1 MTKIPGVGPTGTFLD
16 RILADKREELAS
28 RQRKEPLEVLE
39 RRVADLSSQWSRGDQ
54 WSLVRAILEGPRGP
68 HAGGKRIQLIA
79 EVKKASPSKG
89 RLVSVLEHRAL
100 GRTYTIGGA
109 AGISV
114 VTEEKHFQGSLQF
127 LYDLRVSLDGYYP
140 GGRPSLLRKDFL
152 FDPYHLWEARA
163 YGADAVLL
171 IAAVLSR
178 DELASL
184 MAQAGEMEMECLVEV
199 HDERELQKA
208 LEAGAY
214 LIGINNRDL
223 RTFETDLAVTE
234 RLRPLIPDDRVVVSE
249 SGIFTRA
256 DVERLAACGIHAVLV
271 GEALITSTDV
281 REKMREFLL

>member
-1 MTKIPGVGPTGTFLD
+1 MTETFLD
-16 RILADKREELAS
+16 RILADKREELERRRA
-28 RQRKEPLEVLE
+28 KEPVEVLQ
-39 RRVADLSSQWSRGDQ
+39 RRVDELSSQWSRGEQ
-54 WSLVRAILEGPRGP
+54 WSLVKAILEGPRGP

-100 GRTYTIGGA
+100 GRTYTIYGA

-171 IAAVLSR
+171 IAAVLDR

-184 MAQAGEMEMECLVEV
+184 LAQAGEMEMECLVEV
-199 HDERELQKA
+199 HDERDLEKA

-214 LIGINNRDL
+214 LIGVNNRDL

-249 SGIFTRA
+249 SGISTRA
-256 DVERLAACGIHAVLV
+256 DVERLADAGVHAVLV
-271 GEALITSTDV
+271 GEALITAPDTRV
-281 REKMREFLL
+281 KMQELLGA

>member
-1 MTKIPGVGPTGTFLD
+1 VPGQASDTFLD
-16 RILADKREELAS
+16 RILAGKREELERR
-28 RQRKEPLEVLE
+28 RQKEPVEVLQ
-39 RRVADLSSQWSRGDQ
+39 RRVADLSSQWSRGEQ
-54 WSLVRAILEGPRGP
+54 WSLVKAILEGPRGP

-140 GGRPSLLRKDFL
+140 GGRPALLRKDFL
-152 FDPYHLWEARA
+152 FDTYHLWEARA

-171 IAAVLSR
+171 IAAVLRR

-184 MAQAGEMEMECLVEV
+184 MAQAGEMELECLVEV
-199 HDERELQKA
+199 HDERDVQKA

-214 LIGINNRDL
+214 LIGVNNRDL

-249 SGIFTRA
+249 SGIFARA
-256 DVERLAACGIHAVLV
+256 DVERLADAGVHAVLV
-271 GEALITSTDV
+271 GEALITAPDT
-281 REKMREFLL
+281 RLKMKELLI

>member
-1 MTKIPGVGPTGTFLD
+1 MPGQTDTFLD
-16 RILADKREELAS
+16 RILADKRQE
-28 RQRKEPLEVLE
+28 LE
-39 RRVADLSSQWSRGDQ
+39 RRRAKEPVEVLQRRVAELSSQWSRGDQ
-54 WSLVRAILEGPRGP
+54 WSLVQAIMEGPRGP

-100 GRTYTIGGA
+100 GRTYTIFGA

-171 IAAVLSR
+171 IAAILGR
-178 DELASL
+178 DEMASL

-199 HDERELQKA
+199 HDERDLQKA

-214 LIGINNRDL
+214 LIGVNNRDL

-249 SGIFTRA
+249 SGISTRA
-256 DVERLAACGIHAVLV
+256 DVERLADAGVHAILV
-271 GEALITSTDV
+271 GEALITAPDTRV
-281 REKMREFLL
+281 KMQELLV

>member
-1 MTKIPGVGPTGTFLD
+1 MTFLD
-16 RILADKREELAS
+16 RILADKRAE
-28 RQRKEPLEVLE
+28 LE
-39 RRVADLSSQWSRGDQ
+39 RRRAKEPVEVLRQRVAELSGQWSRGEQ

-68 HAGGKRIQLIA
+68 HTGGQRIQLIA
-79 EVKKASPSKG
+79 EVKKASPSRG

-140 GGRPSLLRKDFL
+140 GGRPALLRKDFL

-171 IAAVLSR
+171 IAAILSR

-199 HDERELQKA
+199 HDERDVQKA
-208 LEAGAY
+208 LESGAY

-256 DVERLAACGIHAVLV
+256 DVERLADAGVHAVLV
-271 GEALITSTDV
+271 GEALITARDT
-281 REKMREFLL
+281 RLKMQELLV

>member
-1 MTKIPGVGPTGTFLD
+1 MTFLD
-16 RILADKREELAS
+16 RILADKREELERRRA
-28 RQRKEPLEVLE
+28 KEPVEVLQ
-39 RRVADLSSQWSRGDQ
+39 RRVEELSSQWSRGEQ
-54 WSLVRAILEGPRGP
+54 WSLVKAILEGPRGA

-100 GRTYTIGGA
+100 GRTYTIYGA

-199 HDERELQKA
+199 HDERDLQKA

-214 LIGINNRDL
+214 LIGVNNRDL

-249 SGIFTRA
+249 SGISTRA
-256 DVERLAACGIHAVLV
+256 DVERLADAGVHAVLV
-271 GEALITSTDV
+271 GEALITAPDTRV
-281 REKMREFLL
+281 KMQELLV

>member
-1 MTKIPGVGPTGTFLD
+1 VPGQAADTFLD
-16 RILADKREELAS
+16 RILADKREELERR
-28 RQRKEPLEVLE
+28 RQKEPVEVLQ

-54 WSLVRAILEGPRGP
+54 WSLVKAILEGPRGP

-100 GRTYTIGGA
+100 GRTYVIGGA

-140 GGRPSLLRKDFL
+140 GGRPALLRKDFL
-152 FDPYHLWEARA
+152 FDTYHLWEARA

-171 IAAVLSR
+171 IAAILSR

-199 HDERELQKA
+199 HDERDVQKA

-214 LIGINNRDL
+214 LIGVNNRDL
-223 RTFETDLAVTE
+223 HTFETDLAVTE

-256 DVERLAACGIHAVLV
+256 DVERLADAGVHAVLV
-271 GEALITSTDV
+271 GEALITAPDT
-281 REKMREFLL
+281 RLKMKELLV

>member
-1 MTKIPGVGPTGTFLD
+1 VPEQAAETFLD
-16 RILADKREELAS
+16 RILADKREELERR
-28 RQRKEPLEVLE
+28 RQKEPVEVLQ
-39 RRVADLSSQWSRGDQ
+39 RRVAELSGQWSRGEQ
-54 WSLVRAILEGPRGP
+54 WSLVQAIVEGPRGP

-140 GGRPSLLRKDFL
+140 GGRPALLRKDFL

-171 IAAVLSR
+171 IAAILSR
-178 DELASL
+178 DELAAL
-184 MAQAGEMEMECLVEV
+184 AAQATEMEMECLVEV
-199 HDERELQKA
+199 HDERDVQKA

-256 DVERLAACGIHAVLV
+256 DVERLADAGVHAVLV
-271 GEALITSTDV
+271 GEALITAPDT
-281 REKMREFLL
+281 RLKMQELLI

>member
-1 MTKIPGVGPTGTFLD
+1 VPEQASDTFLD
-16 RILADKREELAS
+16 RILADKREELERR
-28 RQRKEPLEVLE
+28 RQKEPVEVLQ
-39 RRVADLSSQWSRGDQ
+39 RRVADLSSQWSRGEQ
-54 WSLVRAILEGPRGP
+54 WSLVKAILEGPRGP

-89 RLVSVLEHRAL
+89 RLVSVLEHHAL
-100 GRTYTIGGA
+100 GRTYVIGGA

-140 GGRPSLLRKDFL
+140 GGRPALLRKDFL
-152 FDPYHLWEARA
+152 FDTYHLWEARA

-178 DELASL
+178 DELAAL

-199 HDERELQKA
+199 HDERDVQKA

-256 DVERLAACGIHAVLV
+256 DVERLADAGVHAVLV
-271 GEALITSTDV
+271 GEALITAPDT
-281 REKMREFLL
+281 RLKMKELLI

>member
-1 MTKIPGVGPTGTFLD
+1 MPGQAAGSFLD
-16 RILADKREELAS
+16 RILADKREELERR
-28 RQRKEPLEVLE
+28 RQKEPVEVLQ
-39 RRVADLSSQWSRGDQ
+39 RRVADLSSQWSRGEQ
-54 WSLVRAILEGPRGP
+54 WSLVKAILEGPRGP

-100 GRTYTIGGA
+100 GRTYVIGGA

-114 VTEEKHFQGSLQF
+114 VTEEKHFQGSLEF

-140 GGRPSLLRKDFL
+140 GGRPALLRKDFL

-171 IAAVLSR
+171 IAAILSR
-178 DELASL
+178 DEMASL
-184 MAQAGEMEMECLVEV
+184 MQQATEMEMECLVEV
-199 HDERELQKA
+199 HDERDVQKA
-208 LEAGAY
+208 LEAGVY

-256 DVERLAACGIHAVLV
+256 DVERLADAGVHAVLV
-271 GEALITSTDV
+271 GEALITAPDT
-281 REKMREFLL
+281 RLKMKELLI

>member
-1 MTKIPGVGPTGTFLD
+1 MTETFLD
-16 RILADKREELAS
+16 RILADKREELERRRA
-28 RQRKEPLEVLE
+28 KEPVEVLQ
-39 RRVADLSSQWSRGDQ
+39 RRVDELSSQWSRGEQ
-54 WSLVRAILEGPRGP
+54 WSLVKAILEGPRGP

-100 GRTYTIGGA
+100 GRTYTIYGA

-184 MAQAGEMEMECLVEV
+184 TAQAGEMQMECLVEV
-199 HDERELQKA
+199 HDERDLQKA

-214 LIGINNRDL
+214 LIGVNNRDL

-249 SGIFTRA
+249 SGISTRA
-256 DVERLAACGIHAVLV
+256 DVERLADAGVHAVLV
-271 GEALITSTDV
+271 GEALITAPDTRV
-281 REKMREFLL
+281 KMQELLV

>member
-1 MTKIPGVGPTGTFLD
+1 MPGQAAGTFLD
-16 RILADKREELAS
+16 RILADKREELERR
-28 RQRKEPLEVLE
+28 RQKEPVEVLQ
-39 RRVADLSSQWSRGDQ
+39 RRVADLSSQWSRGEQ
-54 WSLVRAILEGPRGP
+54 WSLVKAILEGPRGP

-100 GRTYTIGGA
+100 GRTYVIGGA

-114 VTEEKHFQGSLQF
+114 VTEEKHFQGSLEF

-140 GGRPSLLRKDFL
+140 GGRPALLRKDFL

-171 IAAVLSR
+171 IAAILSR
-178 DELASL
+178 DEMASL
-184 MAQAGEMEMECLVEV
+184 MQQATEMEMECLVEV
-199 HDERELQKA
+199 HDERDVQKA
-208 LEAGAY
+208 LEAGVY

-256 DVERLAACGIHAVLV
+256 DVERLADAGVHAVLV
-271 GEALITSTDV
+271 GEALITAPDT
-281 REKMREFLL
+281 RLKMKELLI

>member
-1 MTKIPGVGPTGTFLD
+1 MAQTFLD

-28 RQRKEPLEVLE
+28 RQRKEPLDVLE

-214 LIGINNRDL
+214 LIGVNNRDL
-223 RTFETDLAVTE
+223 RTFETDLAMTE

-256 DVERLAACGIHAVLV
+256 DVERLADAGVHAVLV
-271 GEALITSTDV
+271 GEALITAPDTRV
-281 REKMREFLL
+281 KMGELLL

>member
-1 MTKIPGVGPTGTFLD
+1 VPGQAADTFLD
-16 RILADKREELAS
+16 RILADKREELERR
-28 RQRKEPLEVLE
+28 RQKEPVEVLQ
-39 RRVADLSSQWSRGDQ
+39 RRVADLSSQWSRGEQ
-54 WSLVRAILEGPRGP
+54 WSLVKAILEGPRGP

-140 GGRPSLLRKDFL
+140 GGRPALLRKDFL

-171 IAAVLSR
+171 IAAILSR

-199 HDERELQKA
+199 HDERDVQKA

-214 LIGINNRDL
+214 LIGVNNRDL

-256 DVERLAACGIHAVLV
+256 DVERLADAGVHAVLV
-271 GEALITSTDV
+271 GEALITAPDT
-281 REKMREFLL
+281 RLKMKELLI

>member
-1 MTKIPGVGPTGTFLD
+1 VPGQAADTFLD
-16 RILADKREELAS
+16 RILADKREELERR
-28 RQRKEPLEVLE
+28 RQKEPVEVLQ
-39 RRVADLSSQWSRGDQ
+39 RRVADLSSQWSRGEQ
-54 WSLVRAILEGPRGP
+54 WSLVKAILEGPRGP

-114 VTEEKHFQGSLQF
+114 VTEEKHFQGSLEF

-140 GGRPSLLRKDFL
+140 GGRPALLRKDFL

-171 IAAVLSR
+171 IAAILSR

-184 MAQAGEMEMECLVEV
+184 AAQAGEMEMECLVEV
-199 HDERELQKA
+199 HDERDVQKA

-214 LIGINNRDL
+214 LIGVNNRDL

-256 DVERLAACGIHAVLV
+256 DVERLADAGVHAVLV
-271 GEALITSTDV
+271 GEALITAPDT
-281 REKMREFLL
+281 RLKMKELLI

>member
-1 MTKIPGVGPTGTFLD
+1 VPEQAADTFLD
-16 RILADKREELAS
+16 RILADKRAELERR
-28 RQRKEPLEVLE
+28 RQKEPVEVLQ
-39 RRVADLSSQWSRGDQ
+39 RRVADLSRQWSRGEQ
-54 WSLVRAILEGPRGP
+54 WSLVQAIVEGPRGP

-140 GGRPSLLRKDFL
+140 GGRPALLRKDFL
-152 FDPYHLWEARA
+152 FDTYHLWEARA

-178 DELASL
+178 EELASL
-184 MAQAGEMEMECLVEV
+184 AAQATEMEMECLVEV
-199 HDERELQKA
+199 HDERDVQKA

-256 DVERLAACGIHAVLV
+256 DVERLADAGVHAVLV
-271 GEALITSTDV
+271 GEALITAPDT
-281 REKMREFLL
+281 RLKMKELLL

>member
-1 MTKIPGVGPTGTFLD
+1 VPGQAAGTFLD
-16 RILADKREELAS
+16 RILADKREELE
-28 RQRKEPLEVLE
+28 RRRGKESVEGLQ
-39 RRVADLSSQWSRGDQ
+39 RRVADLSSQWSRGEQ
-54 WSLVRAILEGPRGP
+54 WSLVQAIVEGPRGP

-89 RLVSVLEHRAL
+89 RLVSVLEHHAL

-140 GGRPSLLRKDFL
+140 GGRPALLRKDFL
-152 FDPYHLWEARA
+152 FDTYHLWEARA
-163 YGADAVLL
+163 YGSDAVLL

-178 DELASL
+178 DELAAL
-184 MAQAGEMEMECLVEV
+184 MAQAGEMEMDCLVEV
-199 HDERELQKA
+199 HDESDVEKA
-208 LEAGAY
+208 LEAGAH

-223 RTFETDLAVTE
+223 RSFETDLAVTE

-256 DVERLAACGIHAVLV
+256 DVERLADASVHAVLV
-271 GEALITSTDV
+271 GEALITAPDTRV
-281 REKMREFLL
+281 KMQELLI

>member
-1 MTKIPGVGPTGTFLD
+1 VPGQAADTFLD
-16 RILADKREELAS
+16 RILAGKREELERR
-28 RQRKEPLEVLE
+28 RQKEPEEVLR
-39 RRVADLSSQWSRGDQ
+39 RRVADLSSQWSRGEQ
-54 WSLVRAILEGPRGP
+54 WSLVKAILEGPRGP

-100 GRTYTIGGA
+100 GRTYVIGGA

-114 VTEEKHFQGSLQF
+114 VTEERHFQGSLQF
-127 LYDLRVSLDGYYP
+127 LHDLRVSLDGYYP
-140 GGRPSLLRKDFL
+140 GGRPALLRKDFL

-171 IAAVLSR
+171 IAAILSR

-199 HDERELQKA
+199 HDERDVQKA

-214 LIGINNRDL
+214 LIGVNNRDL

-256 DVERLAACGIHAVLV
+256 DVERLADAGVHAVLV
-271 GEALITSTDV
+271 GEALITAPDT
-281 REKMREFLL
+281 RLKMKELLV

>member
-1 MTKIPGVGPTGTFLD
+1 MPGQAADTFLD
-16 RILADKREELAS
+16 RILADKREELERR
-28 RQRKEPLEVLE
+28 RQKEPVEVLQ
-39 RRVADLSSQWSRGDQ
+39 RRVADLSSQWSRGEQ
-54 WSLVRAILEGPRGP
+54 WSLVQAIVEGPRGP

-100 GRTYTIGGA
+100 GRTYVIGGA

-140 GGRPSLLRKDFL
+140 GGRPALLRKDFL
-152 FDPYHLWEARA
+152 FDTYHLWEARA

-171 IAAVLSR
+171 IAAILSR
-178 DELASL
+178 DEMASL
-184 MAQAGEMEMECLVEV
+184 MQQATEMEMECLVEV
-199 HDERELQKA
+199 HDERDVQKA

-223 RTFETDLAVTE
+223 RTFETDLSVTE

-256 DVERLAACGIHAVLV
+256 DVERLADAGVHAVLV
-271 GEALITSTDV
+271 GEALITAPDTLL
-281 REKMREFLL
+281 KMKELLV

>member
-1 MTKIPGVGPTGTFLD
+1 MPGQAADTFLD
-16 RILADKREELAS
+16 RILADKREELERR
-28 RQRKEPLEVLE
+28 RQKEPEEVLR
-39 RRVADLSSQWSRGDQ
+39 RRVADLSSQWSRGEQ
-54 WSLVRAILEGPRGP
+54 WSLVKAIVEGPRGP

-79 EVKKASPSKG
+79 EVKKASPSRG

-114 VTEEKHFQGSLQF
+114 VTEEKHFRGSLQF

-140 GGRPSLLRKDFL
+140 GGRPALLRKDFL
-152 FDPYHLWEARA
+152 FDSYHLWEARA

-171 IAAVLSR
+171 IAAILSR
-178 DELASL
+178 EELASL
-184 MAQAGEMEMECLVEV
+184 MAQAGGMEMECLVEV
-199 HDERELQKA
+199 HDERDVQKA

-214 LIGINNRDL
+214 LIGVNNRDL

-256 DVERLAACGIHAVLV
+256 DVERLADAGVQAVLV
-271 GEALITSTDV
+271 GEALITAPDT
-281 REKMREFLL
+281 RLKMKELLI

>member
-1 MTKIPGVGPTGTFLD
+1 MPQQPTGTYLD
-16 RILADKREELAS
+16 RIVADKREDLER
-28 RQRKEPLEVLE
+28 RQQKEPLEVLK
-39 RRVADLSSQWSRGDQ
+39 RRVDDLSGQWSRGDQ
-54 WSLVRAILEGPRGP
+54 WSLARAILEGPRGP
-68 HAGGKRIQLIA
+68 HAGGKRMQLIA

-100 GRTYTIGGA
+100 GRTYVIGGA

-114 VTEEKHFQGSLQF
+114 ITEERHFQGSLQF

-140 GGRPSLLRKDFL
+140 GGRASLLRKDFL

-171 IAAVLSR
+171 IAAILER

-184 MAQAGEMEMECLVEV
+184 MAQAGEMLMDCLVEV
-199 HDERELQKA
+199 HDEKDLEKA
-208 LEAGAY
+208 LDVGAQ
-214 LIGINNRDL
+214 LVGINNRDL

-249 SGIFTRA
+249 SGISTRA
-256 DVERLAACGIHAVLV
+256 DAERLAETGVHAVLV
-271 GEALITSTDV
+271 GEALITARDT
-281 REKMREFLL
+281 RLKMRDFLV

>member
-1 MTKIPGVGPTGTFLD
+1 MPGQAADTFLD
-16 RILADKREELAS
+16 RILADKREELERR
-28 RQRKEPLEVLE
+28 RQKEPVEVLQ
-39 RRVADLSSQWSRGDQ
+39 RRVAELSSQWSRGEQ
-54 WSLVRAILEGPRGP
+54 WSLVKAILEGPRGP

-100 GRTYTIGGA
+100 GRTYVIGGA

-140 GGRPSLLRKDFL
+140 GGRPALLRKDFL
-152 FDPYHLWEARA
+152 FDTYHLWEARA

-171 IAAVLSR
+171 IAAILSR

-184 MAQAGEMEMECLVEV
+184 MAQAGDMEMECLVEV
-199 HDERELQKA
+199 HDERDVQKA

-256 DVERLAACGIHAVLV
+256 DVERLAGAGVHAVLV
-271 GEALITSTDV
+271 GEALITAPDT
-281 REKMREFLL
+281 RLKMKELLV

>member
-1 MTKIPGVGPTGTFLD
+1 MPGQAADTFLD
-16 RILADKREELAS
+16 RILADKREELERR
-28 RQRKEPLEVLE
+28 RQKEPVEVLQ
-39 RRVADLSSQWSRGDQ
+39 RRVADLSSQWSRGEQ
-54 WSLVRAILEGPRGP
+54 WSLVKAILEGPRGP

-140 GGRPSLLRKDFL
+140 GGRPALLRKDFL
-152 FDPYHLWEARA
+152 FDTYHLWEARA

-171 IAAVLSR
+171 IAAVLRR

-184 MAQAGEMEMECLVEV
+184 MAQAGEMELECLVEV
-199 HDERELQKA
+199 HDERDVQKA

-214 LIGINNRDL
+214 LIGVNNRDL

-249 SGIFTRA
+249 SGIFTRP
-256 DVERLAACGIHAVLV
+256 DVERLADAGVHAVLV
-271 GEALITSTDV
+271 GEALITAPDT
-281 REKMREFLL
+281 RLKMKELLV

>member
-1 MTKIPGVGPTGTFLD
+1 VPGQASDTFLD
-16 RILADKREELAS
+16 RILAAKREELERR
-28 RQRKEPLEVLE
+28 RQKEPVEVLQ
-39 RRVADLSSQWSRGDQ
+39 RRVADLSSQWSRGEQ
-54 WSLVRAILEGPRGP
+54 WSLVKAILEGPRGP

-89 RLVSVLEHRAL
+89 RLVSVLEHWAL

-140 GGRPSLLRKDFL
+140 GGRPALLRKDFL

-199 HDERELQKA
+199 HDERDVQKA

-249 SGIFTRA
+249 SGIFTRP
-256 DVERLAACGIHAVLV
+256 DVERLADAGVHAVLV
-271 GEALITSTDV
+271 GEALITAPDTLL
-281 REKMREFLL
+281 KMKELLI